1 MSKSATTTS
10 RPATTGVDDDL
21 ERSADL
27 FRALGHPIRMGI
39 IRQLARAGEICA
51 CDFTEDFGVSQP
63 TISGHLRTLR
73 QCGLVSTTRRGTTIC
88 YSINPAAMDEVHAAL
103 ALLR

>member
-1 MSKSATTTS
+1 MTHRSATAAS
-10 RPATTGVDDDL
+10 PETTGADDL
-21 ERSADL
+21 ERSAAL

-39 IRQLARAGEICA
+39 VRQLASVGEICA

-73 QCGLVSTTRRGTTIC
+73 ECGLVSTTRRGTTIC
-88 YSINPAAMDEVHAAL
+88 YSINPATLDEVQAAL
-103 ALLR
+103 APLR